1 MKKLLVLVTLV
12 ALAQLATAQV
22 GLKGGVNFGVAE
34 VKDRDIDW
42 ENEGIAMGIH
52 AGTFARLNLG
62 SFYLQPE
69 VYYTFSRAELRKNSP
84 EIERLNFSFHRLDVP
99 LLLGYKVNNTL
110 RINAGP
116 FASVNMNARSQNE
129 DTNWN
134 AELNDYYNRTLFGW
148 QAGVG
153 LDLWRFTLD
162 ARYETTVGNLRE
174 FDFRNSTLHDYLP
187 DEQKQRQFVLS
198 LGYKFGQR

>member
-1 MKKLLVLVTLV
+1 MKKSFLLFTLFCLPFM
-12 ALAQLATAQV
+12 ALAQV
-22 GLKGGVNFGVAE
+22 GIKGGVNLGVAE
-34 VKDRDIDW
+34 VKDRNFNW
-42 ENEGIAMGIH
+42 ENDGLAVGIH
-52 AGTFARLNLG
+52 AGTFARINIS

-69 VYYTFSRAELRKNSP
+69 LYYTFAKAELSKNDVQA
-84 EIERLNFSFHRLDVP
+84 ERLGVEFHRLDVP
-99 LLLGYKVNNTL
+99 VLLGVKLNKNL

-116 FASVNMNARSQNE
+116 FASINMSARSTSSDKDWE
-129 DTNWN
+129 K
-134 AELNDYYNRTLFGW
+134 EMNDYYSRANFGW

-174 FDFRNSTLHDYLP
+174 FDFANSPWTDYLP

-198 LGYKFGQR
+198 LGYKLGGK

>member
-1 MKKLLVLVTLV
+1 MKNLFLLMALLSFSTL
-12 ALAQLATAQV
+12 ASAQV

-42 ENEGIAMGIH
+42 KNDGISMGIH

-62 SFYLQPE
+62 SLYLQPE
-69 VYYTFSRAELRKNSP
+69 IYYTFSQAKLRSNSP
-84 EIERLNFSFHRLDVP
+84 EIETLDLAFHRLDVP
-99 LLLGYKVNNTL
+99 VLIGYKVTNAL

-116 FASVNMNARSQNE
+116 FASVNMNARSA
-129 DTNWN
+129 DTERDWN
-134 AELNDYYNRTLFGW
+134 KDVNDYYNRTLFGW

-153 LDLWRFTLD
+153 LDFWRFTLD

-174 FDFRNSTLHDYLP
+174 FDFKNATLNDYLP
-187 DEQKQRQFVLS
+187 DEQKQRQFVVS
-198 LGYKFGQR
+198 LGYKLGK